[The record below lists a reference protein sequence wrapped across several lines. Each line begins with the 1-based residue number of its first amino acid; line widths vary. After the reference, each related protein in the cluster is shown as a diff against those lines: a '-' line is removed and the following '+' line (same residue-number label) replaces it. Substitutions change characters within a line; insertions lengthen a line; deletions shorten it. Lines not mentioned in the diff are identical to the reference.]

1 MVKTADE
8 MTSWINFTMIAVG
21 GAVGSVLRHLIT
33 QTTAS
38 IPGASSAMGTTLC
51 NLLGCAA
58 IGAFFQY
65 ISSNDSFPESYQL
78 AIRVGLLGG
87 LTTFSTF
94 ALESLLLTENGKW
107 GLSAFYVL
115 ANLILGWMAVLATMS
130 LVRSWTT

>member
-87 LTTFSTF
+87 LQPFQPSPSNRYSSPTT
-94 ALESLLLTENGKW
+94 ESGDYPRFTC
-107 GLSAFYVL
+107 
-115 ANLILGWMAVLATMS
+115 
-130 LVRSWTT
+130 